1 MKIKEVYIFTNRNTV
16 FFDEKGE
23 QIANCQRAISWNKL
37 ESYEEYK
44 VDVVPEAFA
53 VPATIKDVLK
63 RVMNDNPVIYIA
75 RWQEWRHEITI
86 DEFCS
91 LIGFGLWYWEEKLQ
105 KDNGGSDD

>member
-1 MKIKEVYIFTNRNTV
+1 MVEVSAMKIKEVYIFTNRNTV

-23 QIANCQRAISWNKL
+23 QIANCQSVISWKKL

-44 VDVVPEAFA
+44 V
-53 VPATIKDVLK
+53 KDVLK

-91 LIGFGLWYWEEKLQ
+91 LIGFGPWYWEEKLQ
-105 KDNGGSDD
+105 KNNGGSDDN